1 VGWAGWPSGPRR
13 HEAGK
18 AWVGQGL
25 KDSDQVWSSSF
36 LFFSFYFCFVF
47 YLLISNFN
55 FKFGPEFQ
63 THIRFINQSLSMGC
77 NSYIYIF
84 MLIIILSIYGD
95 AFDSIVYR
103 QKWLFFLV

>member
-1 VGWAGWPSGPRR
+1 VGWAGWSSGPRG

-25 KDSDQVWSSSF
+25 KDLDQVWSSSF
-36 LFFSFYFCFVF
+36 LFFSFLFIFCFVF

-77 NSYIYIF
+77 NSYINSYIY
-84 MLIIILSIYGD
+84 IY
-95 AFDSIVYR
+95 IYIYIY
-103 QKWLFFLV
+103 LC